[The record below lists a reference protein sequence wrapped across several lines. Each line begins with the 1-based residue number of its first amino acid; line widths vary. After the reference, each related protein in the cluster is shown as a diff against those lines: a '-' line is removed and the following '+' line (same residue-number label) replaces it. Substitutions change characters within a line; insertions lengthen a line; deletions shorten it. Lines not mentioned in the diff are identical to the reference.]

1 MKVDIESANRKALEK
16 LNNAQPVLIDI
27 KTAHEAIPDMDKRT
41 ILHAGPPLEW
51 KDMCGPLKG
60 SIIGGVRYEALV
72 ETEEEALALIESGE
86 IKFFPNHNF
95 DAVGPMTGIISYSMP
110 VYVVKNEAYGNV
122 AYCTINEGLGKVMR
136 FGAKDDEVLKRLKWI
151 ETELAPGLKKAI
163 IESGGINL
171 KVTIAQAL
179 TMGDEMHQRNIAA
192 SSLFV
197 RKITL
202 FLVKTVK
209 DNEALTRIT
218 EFIIGNDQFFLNLAM
233 AAGKAT
239 MDPVRDISGSTVVTA
254 MSRNGTNFGIRVSGL
269 GNQWFE
275 APVLQPKGLYFPGYT
290 ETDANP
296 DIGDSS
302 IIETFGLG
310 GFAMA
315 AAPAVT
321 QFVGAGSVDD
331 AINYSRDMG
340 EITLGKSPHY
350 ILPTMD
356 FEGTPTGI
364 DICKV
369 IETGILPVINTGI
382 AHKNPGVGQVGAG
395 IVNPPIECFKQALIA
410 FDEKYTST

>member
-60 SIIGGVRYEALV
+60 SIIGVVRYEALV

-171 KVTIAQAL
+171 KVNIAQAL

-269 GNQWFE
+269 GDQWFE

-290 ETDANP
+290 EMDANP

-410 FDEKYTST
+410 FDDKYTST